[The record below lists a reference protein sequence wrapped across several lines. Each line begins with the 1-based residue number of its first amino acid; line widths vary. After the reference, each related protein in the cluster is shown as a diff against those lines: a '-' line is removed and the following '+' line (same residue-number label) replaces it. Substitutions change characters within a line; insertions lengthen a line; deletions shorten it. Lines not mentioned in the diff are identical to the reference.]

1 MPERRP
7 RVLLASGAV
16 GDVTPRQAAVALARG
31 FAGAADV
38 AVIGLAD
45 GGRALGRAL
54 AEPDGEFE
62 ELHTGWLA
70 RRDDLVAVG
79 AESAPTA
86 DRAQVDRAPTDQ
98 APTDLAPVDRV
109 AGGRVAGDP
118 LTGGSAD
125 LGRLVG
131 YALSDAPAGTLAI
144 DLTDADVHDA
154 GAGLLGA
161 LGAVAD
167 VPLDAGPEPLAA
179 LTRLDLDAVR
189 ARLGGCELVGL
200 VPAGQE
206 GDLLLGLRG
215 ITSRRGRAL
224 GTPAE
229 RMLAL
234 DDALERFASAAAGGV
249 ARQPGAGASGG
260 LGFAILA
267 LGGRL
272 TTPAAFCAETSGLE
286 RPLAAADLVVTAC
299 DSFDFG
305 SRGGGVV
312 TELARRCEAVQ
323 TPLVV
328 VSPVVG
334 MSGREMRVMGVE
346 SAHPLEPAADTAAA
360 LTMTGARLAAGWTPR
375 W

>member
-1 MPERRP
+1 MAERRP
-7 RVLLASGAV
+7 RVLLASGPV
-16 GDVTPRQAAVALARG
+16 GAIAPRLSAVALARG
-31 FAGAADV
+31 FADAADV
-38 AVIGLAD
+38 AVFGLAD

-62 ELHTGWLA
+62 ALRVGWLA
-70 RRDDLVAVG
+70 RRHDLLAVG
-79 AESAPTA
+79 A
-86 DRAQVDRAPTDQ
+86 D
-98 APTDLAPVDRV
+98 PVP
-109 AGGRVAGDP
+109 AEDP
-118 LTGGSAD
+118 LGGSSAH
-125 LGRLVG
+125 LGALVG
-131 YALSDAPAGTLAI
+131 YALQGPTPATLAI
-144 DLTDADVHDA
+144 DLTGADVHDA

-167 VPLDAGPEPLAA
+167 VRLDAGPEPLAA
-179 LTRLDLDAVR
+179 LTRIELDAVR
-189 ARLGGCELVGL
+189 ERLGVCRLVGL
-200 VPAGQE
+200 VPAGQDA
-206 GDLLLGLRG
+206 DLLLGLRG
-215 ITSRRGRAL
+215 VTSRRGRGL

-234 DDALERFASAAAGGV
+234 DAALERFACTAADQA
-249 ARQPGAGASGG
+249 ARTPGAGASGG
-260 LGFAILA
+260 LGFAVLA

-272 TTPAAFCAETSGLE
+272 TTPAAFCAEASGLE
-286 RPLAAADLVVTAC
+286 RALAAADLVVTAC

-312 TELARRCEAVQ
+312 TELARRCETAQ

-346 SAHPLEPAADTAAA
+346 SAHPLEPGADTAAA
-360 LTMTGARLAAGWTPR
+360 LTATGRRLAAGWTPR

>member
-7 RVLLASGAV
+7 RVLLASGPV
-16 GDVTPRQAAVALARG
+16 GTITPRQSAVALARG
-31 FAGAADV
+31 FAAAADV

-45 GGRALGRAL
+45 GGRPLGEAL
-54 AEPDGEFE
+54 AEPDGELE
-62 ELHTGWLA
+62 TLRASWLV

-79 AESAPTA
+79 ADPAPA
-86 DRAQVDRAPTDQ
+86 A
-98 APTDLAPVDRV
+98 
-109 AGGRVAGDP
+109 DP
-118 LTGGSAD
+118 LGGSSAD

-131 YALSDAPAGTLAI
+131 YAVQGTPPTTLAI
-144 DLTDADVHDA
+144 DLTGADVHDA

-167 VPLDAGPEPLAA
+167 VRLDAGPEPLAE
-179 LTRLDLDAVR
+179 LTRLSLDAVR
-189 ARLGGCELVGL
+189 ARLDGCDLVGL

-215 ITSRRGRAL
+215 ITSRRGRGL

-234 DDALERFASAAAGGV
+234 DAALERFASAAAGPV
-249 ARQPGAGASGG
+249 AQAPGAGASGG

-272 TTPAAFCAETSGLE
+272 ATPAAFCAEASGLD
-286 RPLAAADLVVTAC
+286 RPLVAADLVVTAC

-312 TELARRCEAVQ
+312 TELARRCEAAQ

-346 SAHPLEPAADTAAA
+346 SAHPLETGPDTAAA
-360 LTMTGARLAAGWTPR
+360 LTATGRRLAAGWTPR